1 MSGSSLAMYEAIR
14 CAKSHCQ
21 GVIYGTYRR
30 GTLPC
35 DKTHMSKPD
44 EVARVKIALKRLMEQ
59 KNIKAKPLSL
69 KAGLGETF
77 VRDLFE
83 REGNDVKLG
92 TLHKLAGALDV
103 SFDEILGSEAIVIA
117 GRVGAGGNVIYDE
130 VRDGLAPRPPAMGGK
145 LEALEVE
152 GDSMLPRYSSGD
164 IVYIGRTHSGML
176 PEWYGEYCAVRL
188 VTGETYI
195 KLLARGTR
203 PGFVTLRSLNAADM
217 EDVEIEWAT
226 PIVFVLPRLARRM
239 MGF

>member
-1 MSGSSLAMYEAIR
+1 MLEAIA
-14 CAKSHCQ
+14 CAKSHRQ
-21 GVIYGTYRR
+21 GVIDSTFR
-30 GTLPC
+30 LQVPAC
-35 DKTHMSKPD
+35 DKPHMEHQD
-44 EVARVKIALKRLMEQ
+44 EVARVKGVLRRLMEE
-59 KNIKAKPLSL
+59 KGIKAKPLAR

-77 VRDLFE
+77 VRDMFE
-83 REGNDVKLG
+83 REGSDLKLG

-103 SFDEILGSEAIVIA
+103 SIDELVGSAAVIIA
-117 GRVGAGGNVIYDE
+117 GRIGAGGTVVYE
-130 VRDGLAPRPPAMGGK
+130 ETRDGLAPRPPAIGGK

-164 IVYIGRTHSGML
+164 IVYISRTHPGMM
-176 PEWYGEYCAVRL
+176 PEWFGEYCAVRL
-188 VTGETYI
+188 VSGETYV
-195 KLLARGTR
+195 KLLARGSK